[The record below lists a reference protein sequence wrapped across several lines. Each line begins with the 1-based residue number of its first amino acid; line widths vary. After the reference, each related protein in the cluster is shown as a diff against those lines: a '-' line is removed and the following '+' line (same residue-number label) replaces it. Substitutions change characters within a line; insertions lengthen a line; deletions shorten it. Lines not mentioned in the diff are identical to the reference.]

1 MNEAEGAFRQ
11 LVADPA
17 ASPPLDEGALLIAA
31 CGSGADVD
39 AGLARL
45 DELAAVAHDAI
56 AGVGGA
62 GGVDLARHL
71 FVDRGFAGN
80 AGDYGD
86 PRNSFLPDVIERR
99 LGLPITLSVLMIEV
113 GRRLGIGLH
122 GVGMPGHFL
131 VGIDG
136 DRERFVDPFHG
147 GASLDRDGCR
157 ARFAAVQGSA
167 EGFRD
172 EHLAPTPSRLILLRM
187 LTNLE
192 QTYAARRSAAVAW
205 VVRLRLA
212 FPELPAAERSRA
224 ADVLASAGAS
234 DDAARV
240 LEELRDH
247 AADPATRDALGRRAL
262 AFRARS
268 N

>member
-1 MNEAEGAFRQ
+1 MSEAAGAFRQ

-31 CGSGADVD
+31 CGTGADVD

-45 DELAAVAHDAI
+45 DDLAAVAHDAI
-56 AGVGGA
+56 ARA
-62 GGVDLARHL
+62 GGVGSVDLAHHL
-71 FVDRGFAGN
+71 FVDAGFAGN
-80 AGDYGD
+80 VADYAD
-86 PRNSFLPDVIERR
+86 PRNSFLPDVIDRR

-113 GRRLGIGLH
+113 GRRIGIGLH

-131 VGIDG
+131 VGVDG
-136 DRERFVDPFHG
+136 DADHFVDPFHG

-157 ARFAAVQGSA
+157 ARFAAVQGTDA
-167 EGFRD
+167 GFRV
-172 EHLAPTPSRLILLRM
+172 EFLAPTPSRSILLRM

-212 FPELPAAERSRA
+212 FPELPTGERSRA

-240 LEELRDH
+240 LEELLEH